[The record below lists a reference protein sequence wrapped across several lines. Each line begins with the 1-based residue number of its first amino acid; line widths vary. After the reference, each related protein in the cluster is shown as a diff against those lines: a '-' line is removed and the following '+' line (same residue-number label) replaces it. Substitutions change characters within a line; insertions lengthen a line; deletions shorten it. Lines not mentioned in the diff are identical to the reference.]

1 MNEEGEGGVGILV
14 SLHLDPLIT
23 RLEPRRKNQ
32 LWLKLRGTA
41 GHRDLYICSAYM
53 PQESAPKLER
63 TTAWEELHE
72 SARFYGLKGKVVLAG
87 DLNARLGLPTTAKE
101 AAAIGPYAA
110 GRVSANGKLLLDL
123 LCTLKM
129 RTMAG
134 FSKPPTKKGWATR
147 TDPVTGDTS
156 LIDYILVPQ
165 KDHQARRSAFS
176 VDETSL
182 DSDHHL
188 LRAYVSCPRKLP
200 KKKKRRQVRRFR
212 VEKLRE

>member
-1 MNEEGEGGVGILV
+1 M
-14 SLHLDPLIT
+14 
-23 RLEPRRKNQ
+23 
-32 LWLKLRGTA
+32 
-41 GHRDLYICSAYM
+41 
-53 PQESAPKLER
+53 
-63 TTAWEELHE
+63 
-72 SARFYGLKGKVVLAG
+72 
-87 DLNARLGLPTTAKE
+87 PTTAKE

-212 VEKLRE
+212 VEKLRERPIEKPAEERVPTPAEEYQKELSLEFGEDWDPRKCVGDGRGKTGLC